1 MQFSKELLADIHI
14 RLDREG
20 LQGLDEKEISVLLS
34 EQLEDTTQQI
44 TDKMGNLSKQLDK
57 STEQICVEI
66 GQSTLQIGDKIM
78 QMGDKIDQST
88 AQIITQ
94 MGGKIDQSTAQVCE
108 KIDEA
113 VSPIHQE
120 LARFHSWAKL
130 LVVGVWA
137 VVASLI
143 ASLIFKACGGG

>member
-66 GQSTLQIGDKIM
+66 GQST
-78 QMGDKIDQST
+78 

-94 MGGKIDQSTAQVCE
+94 MGGKVDQMGGKVDQSTAQVCE

-113 VSPIHQE
+113 VLPIHQE

>member
-1 MQFSKELLADIHI
+1 
-14 RLDREG
+14 
-20 LQGLDEKEISVLLS
+20 VLLS

-66 GQSTLQIGDKIM
+66 GQST
-78 QMGDKIDQST
+78 

-94 MGGKIDQSTAQVCE
+94 MGGKVDQMGGKVDQSTAQVCE

-113 VSPIHQE
+113 VLPIHQE